1 MDSPRTSGSGSRMLF
16 LKAGLAS
23 AAVVVTTAVMLLHAG
38 PPIRRLLVTEAPR
51 AYASLLAWLAPPYL
65 YFVLNAII
73 LFIAAASRFHGP
85 SADSTDRVA
94 ISPTEMVVHP
104 PEYMLP
110 AEYQEEHWWDDPS
123 TRLVA
128 VASEEYYGGG
138 EQEAMVLGQEVTVV
152 KAEEA
157 GEEEELEQELVSSR
171 SSWTPERMAS
181 PEFSTEKP
189 LVSVR
194 LSHRKNHKSTPDGI
208 ITAYKSNYLFF
219 HTYNALRRVARPRR
233 EETLEST
240 WRAITEGRAVPLA
253 RHLKK
258 SNMWDTRAALED
270 AVAPETAAGTLSD
283 RETAR
288 PHSGGGEGGGGGESS
303 SSSTSTTSGVGRGR
317 LRREPSLGQEE
328 LNRRVEAFIR
338 KFNEEMRL
346 QRQQSLQQFAEMI
359 DQHK

>member
-1 MDSPRTSGSGSRMLF
+1 MGFPRTSGSGSWMLF
-16 LKAGLAS
+16 LKAALTS
-23 AAVVVTTAVMLLHAG
+23 AAVVATMAVMLLHAG

-51 AYASLLAWLAPPYL
+51 AYASLLAWLTPPYL

-73 LFIAAASRFHGP
+73 LSIAAASRFHKP
-85 SADSTDRVA
+85 STDSTDRVP

-110 AEYQEEHWWDDPS
+110 AEDQEGHSWDAPS

-128 VASEEYYGGG
+128 AVSEEYYGGG
-138 EQEAMVLGQEVTVV
+138 EQEAMVLGQEETVA
-152 KAEEA
+152 KAEAA
-157 GEEEELEQELVSSR
+157 GEEEEVEQELASSR
-171 SSWTPERMAS
+171 SGWTPERMAS
-181 PEFSTEKP
+181 PEFPTEKP
-189 LVSVR
+189 LVSAR
-194 LSHRKNHKSTPDGI
+194 LGHRKKSTPDG
-208 ITAYKSNYLFF
+208 K
-219 HTYNALRRVARPRR
+219 ALRRVARPRR

-270 AVAPETAAGTLSD
+270 AEAPETAAVTRKSETLSD
-283 RETAR
+283 RESAR
-288 PHSGGGEGGGGGESS
+288 PHSGGGEGEGAGAGGGESS
-303 SSSTSTTSGVGRGR
+303 SSSTSTTSGVGRGM

-359 DQHK
+359 DRGSH